1 MIEETTK
8 PPCQHFALI
17 HDVEPHANG
26 CEECLATGD
35 SWVHLRLCLTC
46 GHVGCC
52 NESRNMH
59 ATRHFESTSHPIIQS
74 FEPGEDWMWC
84 FVDGM
89 AIKHGRNTIAKE
101 LSKDVLRR
109 LPLFAGLSEDDLERL
124 YHMAEPVF
132 IPEGT
137 RFIQEGDPGDT
148 LYIVLDG
155 EVEVTMRQGG
165 QDVVLAVRGDGE
177 FFGEMSLLDGAP
189 RNASLRTLRDSHL
202 LAISQAAFSTL
213 LACSPSAPLSML
225 HTVTTRL
232 RSTQSTLMQHEKMA
246 ALGTMAAGLAHEL
259 NNPAAAI
266 RRNAASLND
275 ALPRLERLTTQL
287 GELSLSPEGAAAA
300 EALRA
305 EAAKLTAAP
314 QRADP
319 LERSD
324 REDDLLEWLEEAGLE
339 EAWEIAPLL
348 ASFGWER
355 EELATL
361 TEPFA
366 EDELTVV
373 LPWLAAHISAEELLA
388 GVRTSAETISQ
399 VVTAVKAY
407 SYLDQAPVQSVDV
420 HAGLEN
426 TLVILRHKTRAG
438 VRIVRDYDDA
448 LPAIEA
454 YGSELNQVW
463 TNLIDNAIDAMHG
476 EGEIVI
482 RTSTS
487 AEEKIVVEIIDN
499 GPGIPADIQ
508 ARIFEPFFTTKG
520 PGAGTGLGLH
530 IAYNIV
536 ERHHGRIE
544 VTSEAGR
551 TAFRVTL
558 PVHLQ

>member
-1 MIEETTK
+1 MIEETVTA
-8 PPCQHFALI
+8 PCEHFALI
-17 HDVEPHANG
+17 HDVNPRTAG
-26 CEECLATGD
+26 CEECLASGD
-35 SWVHLRLCLTC
+35 SWKHLRLCLTC

-59 ATRHFESTSHPIIQS
+59 ATRHFNATGHPIIQS

-84 FVDGM
+84 FADGM
-89 AIKHGRNTIAKE
+89 ALQQGRDVIAKD

-109 LPLFAGLSEDDLERL
+109 LPLFAGLSDDLERL

-132 IPEGT
+132 IPEGR
-137 RFIQEGDPGDT
+137 RFIQEGEPGDT

-155 EVEVTMRQGG
+155 EVEVTKRQGG

-202 LAISQAAFSTL
+202 LAISQAAFGTL
-213 LACSPSAPLSML
+213 LASSPSAPLSML
-225 HTVTTRL
+225 HTVMARL
-232 RSTQSTLMQHEKMA
+232 RGTQSSLLQHEKMA

-275 ALPRLERLTTQL
+275 ALPRLERLTTEL
-287 GELSLSPEGAAAA
+287 GELGLNSEGTTAV

-305 EAAKLTAAP
+305 EASRLAATP
-314 QRADP
+314 VHLDP
-319 LERSD
+319 LEQSD
-324 REDDLLEWLEEAGLE
+324 RADELLEWLDDAGIDD
-339 EAWEIAPLL
+339 AWEIAPVL
-348 ASFGWER
+348 ASFGWQR
-355 EELATL
+355 AELADL
-361 TEPFA
+361 IEPFS
-366 EDELTVV
+366 EDERAVV
-373 LPWLAAHISAEELLA
+373 LPWLAAHISAQELLE

-407 SYLDQAPVQSVDV
+407 SYLDQAPVQTVDL

-438 VRIVRDYDDA
+438 VRIVREFDDTI
-448 LPAIEA
+448 PPIEA

-476 EGEIVI
+476 EGEIII
-482 RTSTS
+482 RTSGGENDTV
-487 AEEKIVVEIIDN
+487 VVEIIDS

-544 VTSEAGR
+544 LQSESGR
-551 TAFRVTL
+551 TAFKVTL
-558 PVHLQ
+558 PIRLA

>member
-1 MIEETTK
+1 MTEGTTNA
-8 PPCQHFALI
+8 PCRHFALI
-17 HDVEPHANG
+17 HDVEPHTDG
-26 CEECLATGD
+26 CEECLAAGD

-59 ATRHFESTSHPIIQS
+59 ATRHFESTGHPIIQS

-89 AIKHGRNTIAKE
+89 TIKHGRNTVAKD

-132 IPEGT
+132 IPEGR

-155 EVEVTMRQGG
+155 EVEVTKRQGG
-165 QDVVLAVRGDGE
+165 QDVVLAVRGAGE

-202 LAISQAAFSTL
+202 LAISQTAFGTL
-213 LACSPSAPLSML
+213 LSCSPSAPLSML

-266 RRNAASLND
+266 RRNAASLHD
-275 ALPRLERLTTQL
+275 ALPRLERLTADL
-287 GELSLSPEGAAAA
+287 GELALSSEGTAAV
-300 EALRA
+300 EALRT
-305 EAAKLTAAP
+305 EAAKLASTP
-314 QRADP
+314 LRSDP

-324 REDDLLEWLEEAGLE
+324 REDELLEWLEDAGID
-339 EAWEIAPLL
+339 EAWEIAPVL
-348 ASFGWER
+348 ASFGWQR
-355 EELATL
+355 EQLATL
-361 TEPFA
+361 IEPFS
-366 EDELTVV
+366 EDELAIVM
-373 LPWLAAHISAEELLA
+373 PWLAAHMSARELLE

-399 VVTAVKAY
+399 VVTAVKSY
-407 SYLDQAPVQSVDV
+407 SYLDQAPVQNVDV

-426 TLVILRHKTRAG
+426 TLVILRHKSRAG
-438 VRIVRDYDDA
+438 VRIVREYDEM
-448 LPAIEA
+448 LPPIEA
-454 YGSELNQVW
+454 FGSELNQVW

-482 RTSTS
+482 RTSAT
-487 AEEKIVVEIIDN
+487 EENKIVVEIVDN
-499 GPGIPADIQ
+499 GPGIPAEIQ

-544 VTSEAGR
+544 VQSEPGR
-551 TAFRVTL
+551 TAFRITL
-558 PVHLQ
+558 PIHFA

>member
-1 MIEETTK
+1 MIEETTQA
-8 PPCQHFALI
+8 PCQHFTQI
-17 HDVEPHANG
+17 REVEARTRG
-26 CEECLATGD
+26 CEECLAIGD
-35 SWVHLRLCLTC
+35 SWTHLRLCRTC

-59 ATRHFESTSHPIIQS
+59 ATRHFEATGHPIIQS

-89 AIKHGRNTIAKE
+89 AIKDGRNTIAKDI
-101 LSKDVLRR
+101 SKDVLRR
-109 LPLFAGLSEDDLERL
+109 LPLFAGLSEEDLERL

-132 IPEGT
+132 IPEGR
-137 RFIQEGDPGDT
+137 RFIQEGEPGDT

-155 EVEVTMRQGG
+155 EVEVTKRQGG
-165 QDVVLAVRGDGE
+165 QDVVLAVRGAGE

-202 LAISQAAFSTL
+202 LAVSQAAFGTL
-213 LACSPSAPLSML
+213 LSSSPSAPLSML
-225 HTVTTRL
+225 HTVTMRL
-232 RSTQSTLMQHEKMA
+232 RSTQTTLMQHEKMA

-275 ALPRLERLTTQL
+275 ALPRLERLTRQL
-287 GELSLSPEGAAAA
+287 GELSLSPEGAEAA
-300 EALRA
+300 EVLRA
-305 EAAKLTAAP
+305 EAAKLAAAP
-314 QRADP
+314 VRSDP

-324 REDDLLEWLEEAGLE
+324 REDELLEWLEDAGIE

-348 ASFGWER
+348 ASFGWRR
-355 EELATL
+355 EELATF
-361 TEPFA
+361 TAPFS
-366 EDELTVV
+366 EDELSVV
-373 LPWLAAHISAEELLA
+373 LPWLAAHISAQDLLA
-388 GVRTSAETISQ
+388 GVRTSSETISQ

-438 VRIVRDYDDA
+438 VRIVRAYDDT
-448 LPAIEA
+448 LPPIEA

-482 RTSTS
+482 RTSAT
-487 AEEKIVVEIIDN
+487 ADEKIVVEITDN
-499 GPGIPADIQ
+499 GPGIPAEIQ

-544 VTSEAGR
+544 VQSEAGK
-551 TAFRVTL
+551 TVFRITL
-558 PVHLQ
+558 PITLA

>member
-1 MIEETTK
+1 MPDGTSA
-8 PPCQHFALI
+8 PPCRHFASI
-17 HDVEPHANG
+17 HDVAPRADG
-26 CEECLATGD
+26 CEECLASGD
-35 SWVHLRLCLTC
+35 TWTHLRLCLTC

-59 ATRHFESTSHPIIQS
+59 ATRHFESTGHPIIQS

-84 FVDGM
+84 YVDGM
-89 AIKHGRNTIAKE
+89 ALQPGRDAVTKDF
-101 LSKDVLRR
+101 SKDALRR
-109 LPLFAGLSEDDLERL
+109 LPLFAGLSDEDLERL

-132 IPEGT
+132 IPGGR
-137 RFIQEGDPGDT
+137 RFIQEGEPGDT

-155 EVEVTMRQGG
+155 EVEVTKRQGG

-189 RNASLRTLRDSHL
+189 RNASLQTLRDSHL
-202 LAISQAAFSTL
+202 LAISQAAFGTL
-213 LACSPSAPLSML
+213 LSSSPSAPLSML

-266 RRNAASLND
+266 RRNASSLIE
-275 ALPRLERLTTQL
+275 ALPRLERLTTDLGKLQL
-287 GELSLSPEGAAAA
+287 SAEAAAA
-300 EALRA
+300 VEALRA
-305 EAAKLTAAP
+305 EASRLAALP
-314 QRADP
+314 QTVDP

-324 REDDLLEWLEEAGLE
+324 REDELLEWLEDADIGN
-339 EAWEIAPLL
+339 AWEIAPVL
-348 ASFGWER
+348 ASFGWRQED
-355 EELATL
+355 LAASI
-361 TEPFA
+361 EPFS
-366 EDELTVV
+366 EDERAVI
-373 LPWLAAHISAEELLA
+373 LPWLASRLAAQDLLQ
-388 GVRTSAETISQ
+388 GVQTSAETISQ

-407 SYLDQAPVQSVDV
+407 SYLDQAPVQNIDL

-438 VRIVRDYDDA
+438 VRIMREFDET
-448 LPAIEA
+448 LPPIEA

-482 RTSTS
+482 RTSMPS
-487 AEEKIVVEIIDN
+487 EDKVLVEIIDS
-499 GPGIPADIQ
+499 GPGIPADLQ

-536 ERHHGRIE
+536 ERHHGRLE
-544 VTSEAGR
+544 VQSEPGR
-551 TAFRVTL
+551 TVFRVTL
-558 PVHLQ
+558 PVHL

>member
-1 MIEETTK
+1 MTEGTTTA
-8 PPCQHFALI
+8 PCEHFALI
-17 HDVEPHANG
+17 HDVHPRTDG
-26 CEECLATGD
+26 CEECLAAGD
-35 SWVHLRLCLTC
+35 TWNHLRLCLTC

-52 NESRNMH
+52 NESRHRH
-59 ATRHFESTSHPIIQS
+59 ATRHFESTGHPIIQS

-89 AIKHGRNTIAKE
+89 AIKRGSNTIDKG

-109 LPLFAGLSEDDLERL
+109 LPLFAELSEDDLERL
-124 YHMAEPVF
+124 YHMAEPIF
-132 IPEGT
+132 IPEGR
-137 RFIQEGDPGDT
+137 RFIQEGEPGDT

-155 EVEVTMRQGG
+155 EVEVTKRQGG
-165 QDVVLAVRGDGE
+165 HDVVLAVRGDGE

-202 LAISQAAFSTL
+202 LAISQVAFGTL
-213 LACSPSAPLSML
+213 LSSSPSAPLSML
-225 HTVTTRL
+225 NTVTTRL

-266 RRNAASLND
+266 RRNASNLHD
-275 ALPRLERLTTQL
+275 ALPRLERLTVDL
-287 GELSLSPEGAAAA
+287 GELSLSSQGTAAI
-300 EALRA
+300 EALRT
-305 EAAKLTAAP
+305 EAAKLAAAP
-314 QRADP
+314 QLSDP

-324 REDDLLEWLEEAGLE
+324 RQDELVEWLEDAGLDD
-339 EAWEIAPLL
+339 AWEIAPVL
-348 ASFGWER
+348 ATFGWQK
-355 EELATL
+355 EELTIL
-361 TEPFA
+361 IEPFS
-366 EDELTVV
+366 EDELAVV
-373 LPWLAAHISAEELLA
+373 LPWLAAHISAQELLE

-407 SYLDQAPVQSVDV
+407 SYLDQAPVQQVDI

-438 VRIVRDYDDA
+438 VRIVREYDQA
-448 LPAIEA
+448 LPPIEA

-482 RTSTS
+482 RTSATQ
-487 AEEKIVVEIIDN
+487 EDKIVVELVDN
-499 GPGIPADIQ
+499 GPGIPTDIQ

-530 IAYNIV
+530 IAYNIL

-544 VTSEAGR
+544 VQSEPGR
-551 TAFRVTL
+551 TTFRITL
-558 PVHLQ
+558 PVHLG

>member
-1 MIEETTK
+1 MIEETTTA
-8 PPCQHFALI
+8 PCEHFALI
-17 HDVEPHANG
+17 HEVDPRTAG
-26 CEECLATGD
+26 CEECLASGD
-35 SWVHLRLCLTC
+35 SWKHLRLCLTC

-59 ATRHFESTSHPIIQS
+59 ATRHFTSTGHPIIQS

-84 FVDGM
+84 FADGM
-89 AIKHGRNTIAKE
+89 AVQQGRNVIAKD

-132 IPEGT
+132 IREGH
-137 RFIQEGDPGDT
+137 RFIQEGEPGDT

-155 EVEVTMRQGG
+155 EVEVTKRQGG

-202 LAISQAAFSTL
+202 LAISQAAFGTL
-213 LACSPSAPLSML
+213 LASSPSAPLSML
-225 HTVTTRL
+225 HTVMARL
-232 RSTQSTLMQHEKMA
+232 RGTQSSLMQHEKMA

-266 RRNAASLND
+266 RRSAASLHD
-275 ALPRLERLTTQL
+275 ALPRLERLTTEL
-287 GELSLSPEGAAAA
+287 GELGLSPEGTAAV

-305 EAAKLTAAP
+305 ETSRMAATPVHL
-314 QRADP
+314 DP
-319 LERSD
+319 LEQSD
-324 REDDLLEWLEEAGLE
+324 RADELLEWLEDAGID
-339 EAWEIAPLL
+339 EAWEIAPIL
-348 ASFGWER
+348 ASFGWQR
-355 EELATL
+355 AELADL
-361 TEPFA
+361 VEPFS
-366 EDELTVV
+366 EDERAVV
-373 LPWLAAHISAEELLA
+373 LPWLAARISAQELLE

-407 SYLDQAPVQSVDV
+407 SYLDQAPVQTVDL

-438 VRIVRDYDDA
+438 VRIVREYDDTV
-448 LPAIEA
+448 PPIEA

-482 RTSTS
+482 RTSA
-487 AEEKIVVEIIDN
+487 AEDDKVVVELIDS
-499 GPGIPADIQ
+499 GPGIPPDIQ

-544 VTSEAGR
+544 VQSEPGR
-551 TAFRVTL
+551 TAFKVTL
-558 PVHLQ
+558 PVRLE

>member
-1 MIEETTK
+1 MIEETTNA
-8 PPCQHFALI
+8 PCEHFALI
-17 HDVEPHANG
+17 HDVEPGTDG
-26 CEECLATGD
+26 CEECLAMGD
-35 SWVHLRLCLTC
+35 TWIHLRLCRTC

-59 ATRHFESTSHPIIQS
+59 ATRHFESTGHPIIQS

-84 FVDGM
+84 FVDGATM
-89 AIKHGRNTIAKE
+89 RNGRDTVGKK
-101 LSKDVLRR
+101 LSKEALRR
-109 LPLFAGLSEDDLERL
+109 LPLFAGLSEEDLERL

-132 IPEGT
+132 VPEGR
-137 RFIQEGDPGDT
+137 RFITEGEPGDA

-165 QDVVLAVRGDGE
+165 QDVVLAVRGAGE
-177 FFGEMSLLDGAP
+177 YFGEMSLLDGAP

-202 LAISQAAFSTL
+202 LAISQAAFGTL
-213 LACSPSAPLSML
+213 LASSPSAPLSML

-232 RSTQSTLMQHEKMA
+232 RSTQTTLMQHEKMA

-266 RRNAASLND
+266 RRNAGSLND
-275 ALPRLERLTTQL
+275 ALPRLEHLTMQL
-287 GELSLSPEGAAAA
+287 GELSLGSEGAAAT

-305 EAAKLTAAP
+305 KAARLAATP
-314 QRADP
+314 QRSDP
-319 LERSD
+319 VDRSD
-324 REDDLLEWLEEAGLE
+324 REDELLEWLEEAGIE

-348 ASFGWER
+348 ASSGWQR
-355 EELATL
+355 DELETL
-361 TEPFA
+361 AEPFS
-366 EDELTVV
+366 EDELAVV
-373 LPWLAAHISAEELLA
+373 LPWLAAHISAQELLA

-407 SYLDQAPVQSVDV
+407 SYLDQAPVQNVDV

-438 VRIVRDYDDA
+438 VRIIREYDDT
-448 LPAIEA
+448 LPPIEA

-476 EGEIVI
+476 EGEIII
-482 RTSTS
+482 RTSATDD
-487 AEEKIVVEIIDN
+487 EKILVEIIDN
-499 GPGIPADIQ
+499 GPGIPEDIQ

-520 PGAGTGLGLH
+520 PGSGTGLGLH
-530 IAYNIV
+530 IAYNII

-544 VTSEAGR
+544 VQSEPGR
-551 TAFRVTL
+551 TAFHVTL
-558 PVHLQ
+558 PVHLG